1 MDHLLSKEKECR
13 VVKKVSCLV
22 LRGRRATQ
30 RIFENR
36 ITERQKS
43 VFPKSVKDFTKEELN
58 RLEFIR

>member
-13 VVKKVSCLV
+13 RKKVSCLV
-22 LRGRRATQ
+22 LRGWKATQ